1 MLKKNENYKT
11 LDEYIEIAK
20 GEISAYVLITVVL
33 TIILT
38 YVGYRLNFYYTL
50 FFALIVLIRIPEKI
64 EVLNNLKNIKAYLE
78 ENNLLDKIGKI
89 DFWNDRYYFL
99 TENYF
104 IILRDKKVNVIK
116 YQEIELIFIEKKIN
130 LKSKGSSFEE
140 YLHILTN
147 REEFI
152 ILTWTNIL
160 VCEDFKDISNYLV
173 KKNPNIKIKEPVT
186 DKKIDIFKV
195 EIK

>member
-1 MLKKNENYKT
+1 MLKKKENYKT

-20 GEISAYVLITVVL
+20 GEISAYVLVTVVL
-33 TIILT
+33 TIVLT
-38 YVGYRLNFYYTL
+38 YVGYRLNFYYVL
-50 FFALIVLIRIPEKI
+50 FFALMVLIRIPEKI
-64 EVLNNLKNIKAYLE
+64 EVLNNLKIIKNYLE

-104 IILRDKKVNVIK
+104 IILRDKKVNVVK
-116 YQEIELIFIEKKIN
+116 YQEIDSIFIEKKIN
-130 LKSKGSSFEE
+130 LKSKGSTFEE

-160 VCEDFKDISNYLV
+160 VCEDFKDISDYLI

-186 DKKIDIFKV
+186 DKKTDIFKV
-195 EIK
+195 KIK